1 MGGTGNSNDTQLYTQ
16 IYLLYQGDH
25 PSRVAR
31 ARTAFEA
38 QFMRPANWDHVTH
51 NQCLLKK
58 KSWSLYILE
67 PHAAKRTLLDSSA
80 RYCCHTH
87 PSVELLT
94 RSLSTFSLLSWQ
106 RTHVYTRHT
115 GKELLDARF
124 PIRKMEKETESE
136 APPSSIKKRRCGYK
150 KDWDNEYLWLKGVEG
165 DTERAFFF
173 PAPAFTNMQVHHP
186 SSPFSFRE
194 PLELWVKT
202 FFLTVPVVLSNYNS
216 C

>member
-1 MGGTGNSNDTQLYTQ
+1 
-16 IYLLYQGDH
+16 
-25 PSRVAR
+25 
-31 ARTAFEA
+31 
-38 QFMRPANWDHVTH
+38 MRPANWDRVTH

-67 PHAAKRTLLDSSA
+67 PQAAKRTLLDSSA

-106 RTHVYTRHT
+106 RTHVHTRHT

-150 KDWDNEYLWLKGVEG
+150 KDWENEYLWLKCYREG
-165 DTERAFFF
+165 FLWPLQNVLLNRTWRGIYLFTDDRMLDGHKEQMFGKPHQVRNPGEEQLHIQLQGLLHLCSEREGS
-173 PAPAFTNMQVHHP
+173 PQCCTIQQEIQVQEETW
-186 SSPFSFRE
+186 R
-194 PLELWVKT
+194 
-202 FFLTVPVVLSNYNS
+202 
-216 C
+216 